1 MTAIISKAA
10 GGNTMPGFINNNND
24 NNNGEKMKKRKSI
37 FSQQDELE
45 IKCKTRELARRLVTN
60 ANLMRLPGEV

>member
-1 MTAIISKAA
+1 
-10 GGNTMPGFINNNND
+10 MPGFINNNND
-24 NNNGEKMKKRKSI
+24 NNNGEKRKKRKSI

-60 ANLMRLPGEV
+60 ANLMRLPEEV